1 MINFAIC
8 DDEAFM
14 LDEATSKIERFMNG
28 KGHRFQLTRFSDGA
42 SLLES
47 RERFDVV
54 FLDIQMKHPDGMETA
69 KLLRQRGWHG
79 LLIFLTVLRENV
91 FDSFDVGA
99 FGYLLKPLDD
109 ARFLNTMERVMGAI
123 LPGNCK
129 WLPMRNGNSLCT
141 IPFSKLAYCEVRGRK
156 LYFHLC
162 DGTISDHYGRLDE
175 LEAQLD
181 SRFFRCHRS
190 YVVNLDEV
198 RKYSKGSA
206 VLSDGSIIPVSR
218 KKGHGFADALLERMR
233 EI

>member
-1 MINFAIC
+1 MVNFAIC

-14 LDEATSKIERFMNG
+14 LDETASKIERFMNG
-28 KGHRFQLTRFSDGA
+28 KGHRFKLTRFSDGA

-47 RERFDVV
+47 RESFDVV

-69 KLLRQRGWHG
+69 KLLRQKGWHG

-91 FDSFDVGA
+91 FESFDVGA

-109 ARFLNTMERVMGAI
+109 SHFLNTMERVLGAI
-123 LPGNCK
+123 LPRNGK
-129 WLPMRNGNSLCT
+129 RLPVRNGNSFCT
-141 IPFSKLAYCEVRGRK
+141 IPFSELAYCEVRGRK
-156 LYFHLC
+156 LYLHLC
-162 DGTISDHYGRLDE
+162 DGTISDYYGRLDDFE
-175 LEAQLD
+175 LQLD

-198 RKYSKGSA
+198 RKYVRGSA

-218 KKGHGFADALLERMR
+218 KRGRGFADALLERMR
-233 EI
+233 EV

>member
-1 MINFAIC
+1 MVNFAIC

-14 LDEATSKIERFMNG
+14 LDEASYKIESFMKG

-47 RERFDVV
+47 RENFDVV

-69 KLLRQRGWHG
+69 KLLRQKGWHG

-99 FGYLLKPLDD
+99 FGYLLKPLEDS
-109 ARFLNTMERVMGAI
+109 RFLSTMERVSGTL
-123 LPGNCK
+123 LPGNSK
-129 WLPMRNGNSLCT
+129 RLPVRNGNIFCA
-141 IPFSKLAYCEVRGRK
+141 IPFSELAYCEVRGRK
-156 LYFHLC
+156 LYLHHC
-162 DGTISDHYGRLDE
+162 DGAVSDHYGRLDE
-175 LEAQLD
+175 LELQLD

-198 RKYSKGSA
+198 RKYGKGSA

-218 KKGHGFADALLERMR
+218 KKGRGFADALLKRMQ
-233 EI
+233 EV

>member
-1 MINFAIC
+1 MVNFAIC

-14 LDEATSKIERFMNG
+14 LDEASSKIESFMNG
-28 KGHRFQLTRFSDGA
+28 KGHRFQLTHFSDGA

-54 FLDIQMKHPDGMETA
+54 FLDIQMEHPDGMETA
-69 KLLRQRGWHG
+69 KLLRQKGWHG
-79 LLIFLTVLRENV
+79 MLIFLTVLKENV

-109 ARFLNTMERVMGAI
+109 SRFLNTMERALDAI
-123 LPGNCK
+123 LPGNGK
-129 WLPMRNGNSLCT
+129 LLPVRNGNSFCT
-141 IPFSKLAYCEVRGRK
+141 IPFSELEYCEVRGRK
-156 LYFHLC
+156 LYLHLC

-175 LEAQLD
+175 LEVQLD

-198 RKYSKGSA
+198 RKYGKGSA
-206 VLSDGSIIPVSR
+206 ALSDGSTIPVSR
-218 KKGHGFADALLERMR
+218 KKGRGFADALLKRMR
-233 EI
+233 EV